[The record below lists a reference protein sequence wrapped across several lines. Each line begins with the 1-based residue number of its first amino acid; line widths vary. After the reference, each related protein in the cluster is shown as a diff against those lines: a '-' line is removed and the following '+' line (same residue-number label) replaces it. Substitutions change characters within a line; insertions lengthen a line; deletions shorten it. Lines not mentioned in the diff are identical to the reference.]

1 MAEKLPK
8 TSVQKG
14 DGCIIVTT
22 RYRDSKGHIRVKVR
36 RIPL

>member
-8 TSVQKG
+8 ASVQKG
-14 DGCIIVTT
+14 DGCIIATT
-22 RYRDSKGHIRVKVR
+22 RYCDSKGHIRVRVR

>member
-14 DGCIIVTT
+14 DDCIIVTT
-22 RYRDSKGHIRVKVR
+22 RYRNAKGRILTKVR

>member
-14 DGCIIVTT
+14 DDCIIVTT
-22 RYRDSKGHIRVKVR
+22 RYRDAKDHIRVKVR